1 VHHATRQLIF
11 VAASDAMRSASAL
24 EALDAAVEGAPVR
37 AMFPAQRGELGRF
50 HHVDAPDDALDAIAE
65 RLRAL
70 PFAEGAYV
78 KPPTL
83 LAVRAMPA
91 PSDHVAREATPD
103 FTARQ
108 GYLDA
113 APAGIDARYAWA
125 LPGGRGAGVHV
136 VDVEGG
142 WDFEHEDLRVNKGG
156 VIGGTPFPERHWRDH
171 GTAVLGVIAGD
182 ANAFGVTGAC
192 PEAKTSA
199 VSHRGRGSAPAIYD
213 AAEALGPGDV
223 VLIEAHR
230 PGPRFNYVPRPD
242 QRGFIPVEWW
252 PDDLAVIQAVT
263 ARGVIV
269 VEAAGNGAEDLDD
282 ALYDRPA
289 KGFPRSWVNPLR
301 RAVDTGA
308 ILVGAGAPPPG
319 THGRAGYGPDRC
331 KLDFSNYGAS
341 VDAQGWGREVT
352 TTGYGDLQNETEHRA
367 YTDGFSGTSSASPVV
382 VGALGCVQGVL
393 RARAQPPLTPA
404 RARALLREAC
414 SPQQSGPHG
423 TVERAPIGGRPDVR
437 KMLATLDRDAA
448 VTPISTHDA
457 RGCAWLASDGSRG
470 AVDLY
475 AVRVRGTASGRVEV
489 TALDGGDGFRTA
501 RARFV
506 TPIACADAT
515 HLAWA
520 LGDADAQGEPDLHAI
535 DLGAATACVLTR
547 SDDYAVVHHRAAMSA
562 DEARSCGRRPCEGEA
577 VYVLVARDGR
587 LDRFEVRCEGTA
599 SGYVE
604 LRACDRGA

>member
-1 VHHATRQLIF
+1 MHHATRQLIF
-11 VAASDAMRSASAL
+11 VATSEALRSARAVA
-24 EALDAAVEGAPVR
+24 ALDAAVEGAPVR
-37 AMFPAQRGELGRF
+37 ALFPAQAGELARF

-83 LAVRAMPA
+83 LAVRPMPA
-91 PSDHVAREATPD
+91 PSDHGAREATPD

-125 LPGGRGAGVHV
+125 LPGGRGAGLHV

-142 WDFEHEDLRVNKGG
+142 WNFEHEDLRVNKGG
-156 VIGGTPFPERHWRDH
+156 VIGGKPYPERYWRDH

-192 PEAKTSA
+192 PDAKTSA
-199 VSHRGRGSAPAIYD
+199 VSHRGRGSAPAIYE

-230 PGPRFNYVPRPD
+230 PGPRFNFVARPD

-282 ALYDRPA
+282 PLYDRPA

-319 THGRAGYGPDRC
+319 THGREGYGPDRC
-331 KLDFSNYGAS
+331 KLDFSNWGSS

-393 RARAQPPLTPA
+393 RARAQPLLTPA

-414 SPQQSGPHG
+414 SPQQDGPHG
-423 TVERAPIGGRPDVR
+423 TVARAPIGGRPDVR
-437 KMLATLDRDAA
+437 KMLTTLDRDVA
-448 VTPISTHDA
+448 VTPISTADA
-457 RGCAWLASDGSRG
+457 RGCVWLASDGARG

-489 TALDGGDGFRTA
+489 TALDGDDGFRTA
-501 RARFV
+501 RGRFV
-506 TPIACADAT
+506 TPLACADAAQ
-515 HLAWA
+515 LLWA
-520 LGDADAQGEPDLHAI
+520 LGDGDAQGEPDLHAI
-535 DLGAATACVLTR
+535 DLATATAWVFTR
-547 SDDYAVVHHRAAMSA
+547 ADGYAAVHHRAVVSA
-562 DEARSCGRRPCEGEA
+562 DEAQGYGRSACEGA
-577 VYVLVARDGR
+577 VSYVLVAREGN
-587 LDRFEVRCEGTA
+587 LTRFAVRSEGTA

-604 LRACDRGA
+604 LRACDGGA